1 MFINGTIACKYLSLA
16 GLLLLLGNLS
26 ACGSSVQGDVSAA
39 PQAQPSA
46 VSHKAS
52 GAHQAKPGSLV
63 AWVDASPIYIR
74 PGEPSAQVL
83 VLAVSQEVG
92 QMQVAIV
99 DTAPLE
105 ISSQQRQWQ
114 FSLTPGGRY
123 ELPLQLLSAAP
134 GRFHLRVQVQITQ
147 GDRMQERQ
155 LLRVVQVG
163 PIQQRNQKPA
173 AGDEV
178 ISLPAQ
184 ETIIQPEN
192 NRAP

>member
-1 MFINGTIACKYLSLA
+1 MFMNHAIARQYLSLV
-16 GLLLLLGNLS
+16 GLLLSLGNLS
-26 ACGSSVQGDVSAA
+26 ACGSSVQGDVSAVS
-39 PQAQPSA
+39 QAQPPA
-46 VSHKAS
+46 VSRKAA
-52 GAHQAKPGSLV
+52 GTHQAKPGSLV
-63 AWVDASPIYIR
+63 TWVDASPIYLQ

-83 VLAVSQEVG
+83 VLAVSQELG

-99 DTAPLE
+99 DAAPLE
-105 ISSQQRQWQ
+105 ISSQQHQWQ
-114 FSLTPGGRY
+114 FDLVPGGRY
-123 ELPLQLLSAAP
+123 ELPLQLSSAAP
-134 GRFHLRVQVQITQ
+134 GRFYLRLKVQIRQ
-147 GDRMQERQ
+147 GDQLQERQ

-163 PIQQRNQKPA
+163 PIQQRMQKPA